1 MPEETPKACVP
12 SRLPSLPHALGTSQF
27 LQHHSAGCCH
37 HRRGDPEEGSWRRAP
52 RGPSPRSSSRAAT
65 SFGCSRCSF
74 SAGGPAWIWRL
85 RAWAEG
91 SRPPGPRGRAHWL
104 APPPHP
110 PQPQQSTHGPR
121 LLRPQARGGS
131 PGHQGLKGTVSTLF
145 LYLVFCIGVDV
156 TYSVVE
162 CVCFFVSGVQQ
173 HGSLMHTVYMF
184 FSGFSSH
191 TVYDALLSMVPC
203 PTVGSC

>member
-1 MPEETPKACVP
+1 MPASQAFKAVVVGIGRKGAARAYAPTLVTGARALGKVLFLDCRLPWNMPEETPKACVP

-110 PQPQQSTHGPR
+110 LSPNGP
-121 LLRPQARGGS
+121 PTD
-131 PGHQGLKGTVSTLF
+131 PG
-145 LYLVFCIGVDV
+145 C
-156 TYSVVE
+156 
-162 CVCFFVSGVQQ
+162 
-173 HGSLMHTVYMF
+173 
-184 FSGFSSH
+184 SGFRH
-191 TVYDALLSMVPC
+191 VAAAQVTKA
-203 PTVGSC
+203 